1 MRRFVRVLVV
11 TAAAVLTVVALSGSA
26 AATSPT
32 GNLVGTWNNVD
43 PNTRGTVQV
52 VISAG
57 SNGALKVHV
66 FGACHPTP
74 CDNGTTSA
82 FDYSSSTT
90 SATAKAFA
98 FTRRYSFATDIVT
111 GNLKR
116 GRLVVSDYT
125 HYTDGSN
132 RYDHVDTDTFTKQ

>member
-90 SATAKAFA
+90 SSTAKAFA

-116 GRLVVSDYT
+116 TLGDVRL
-125 HYTDGSN
+125 HALH
-132 RYDHVDTDTFTKQ
+132 RRKQSLRPR